1 MFGLLLLVFGGVCLS
16 SGEYELLDYASHP
29 CIRECVEGAPPM
41 TCTYNFTVEDY
52 YVLTKA
58 CYDCP
63 YNITDCYRP
72 HCVATDGVGRGIITA
87 NRMLPGPAIQV
98 CHNDMIVVNVHN
110 KLHGSQATT
119 IHWHGVFQKGYQHH
133 DGVSMITQC
142 PITPHSKFQYRFKA
156 GNRGTLYWHGHAGL
170 HRSDGL
176 FGALI
181 IREPRSRDPAS
192 HLYDHD
198 LPEHTMIVHDW
209 LVELT
214 INRFAGHHHAGYDN
228 KPASMLINGR
238 GAYRAFPSTD
248 TNKTI
253 YTPYSVFKVRRD
265 QKYRFRVISNG
276 ILNCPI
282 QVSVDQ
288 HDMTMVATD
297 GVPHE
302 PVVVSSFNIFAGE
315 RFDFILD
322 ADKDVGNYWIRTRG
336 MADCSV
342 KSAKQVAIL
351 RYENA
356 TETEPSEPT
365 DYESGRR
372 QGKLLNPWN
381 KKGTPDLTPVSWL
394 NTTAAD
400 PLHMKQMPDKKF
412 YVAMDFNKLDNY
424 VFNHEDL
431 YPLAA
436 VNKKNKLYL
445 PQLNHITN
453 IAPPS
458 PLLSQFGDV
467 PKDMFCGPHNTK
479 NCSHEYCECIHLIKV
494 DLNDTVEMV
503 LIDEGV
509 TFNANH
515 PMHLHGHHFR
525 VVAMDRV
532 NQSTSLEEVKRMDE
546 AGLIERNLETPI
558 AKDTVTVADGGYTII
573 RFHAD
578 NPGFW
583 LLHCHI
589 DFHVSIGMGLIVQ
602 VGELSQMPR
611 PPKHFPRCG
620 NWEYTGKEEVDSME
634 RPKCPVSGVG
644 HNHGDLLLLVS
655 AAITAALLGVLFIR
669 SL

>member
-1 MFGLLLLVFGGVCLS
+1 MSNMIERLVLVFAGVCVALA
-16 SGEYELLDYASHP
+16 EYELSDYASHP
-29 CIRECVEGAPPM
+29 CMRECVEGAPPM
-41 TCTYNFTVEDY
+41 SCTYNFTVENY
-52 YVLTKA
+52 FVLTKA

-63 YNITDCYRP
+63 YNVTDCYRP
-72 HCVATDGVGRGIITA
+72 HCVATDGVGRGIITV

-98 CHNDMIVVNVHN
+98 CHNDMIIVNVHN
-110 KLHGSQATT
+110 MLYGSEGTT

-142 PITPHSKFQYRFKA
+142 PITSHSKFQYRFKA
-156 GNRGTLYWHGHAGL
+156 ANRGTLFWHGHAGL

-181 IREPRSRDPAS
+181 IREPLSRDPAS

-238 GAYRAFPSTD
+238 GAFQEFVDPD
-248 TNKTI
+248 TNQTVH
-253 YTPYSVFKVRRD
+253 TPYSVFKVRKD
-265 QKYRFRVISNG
+265 KKYRFRVISNG

-282 QVSVDQ
+282 QVSVDH
-288 HDMTMVATD
+288 HDITMIATD

-302 PVVVSSFNIFAGE
+302 PIVVSSFNIFAGE

-336 MADCSV
+336 MADCGV

-356 TETEPSEPT
+356 TEEHPTGPT

-372 QGKLLNPWN
+372 EGKLLNPWN

-394 NTTAAD
+394 NTTLAD
-400 PLHMKQMPDKKF
+400 PLHMKQVPDKKF
-412 YVAMDFNKLDNY
+412 YFAMDFNKVDNY
-424 VFNHEDL
+424 VFNHEEL

-436 VNKKNKLYL
+436 VNRNKRLYL
-445 PQLNHITN
+445 PQMNHITN

-458 PLLSQFGDV
+458 PPLSQYDDI
-467 PKDMFCGPHNTK
+467 PKDMFCGSHNTR
-479 NCSHEYCECIHLIKV
+479 NCTHQYCECIHVIKV
-494 DLNDTVEMV
+494 DLDDTVEMV

-515 PMHLHGHHFR
+515 PIHLHGHHFR

-532 NQSTSLEEVKRMDE
+532 NESTSLEEIKMMDE

-558 AKDTVTVADGGYTII
+558 AKDTVTVADGGYTVI

-583 LLHCHI
+583 LMHCHI
-589 DFHVSIGMGLIVQ
+589 DFHQSIGMGLIVQ
-602 VGELSQMPR
+602 VGELNQMPR
-611 PPKHFPRCG
+611 TPKHFPRCG
-620 NWEYTGKEEVDSME
+620 NWQYTGEVDVE
-634 RPKCPVSGVG
+634 EKPRCPVDGAG
-644 HNHGDLLLLVS
+644 RNHRESWLLMY
-655 AAITAALLGVLFIR
+655 AAMLSILCIK
-669 SL
+669 SM

>member
-1 MFGLLLLVFGGVCLS
+1 MIGILFVVFAGICVTL
-16 SGEYELLDYASHP
+16 GEYELSDYASHP
-29 CIRECVEGAPPM
+29 CMRECGDGAPPM
-41 TCTYNFTVEDY
+41 TCVYNFTVEYY

-72 HCVATDGVGRGIITA
+72 HCVAADGVGRGIITT

-98 CHNDMIVVNVHN
+98 CQNDMVVVNVHN
-110 KLHGSQATT
+110 KMEGSEGTT

-133 DGVSMITQC
+133 DGVSMVTQC
-142 PITPHSKFQYRFKA
+142 PITAHSKFQYRFKA
-156 GNRGTLYWHGHAGL
+156 GNRGTHFWHGHAGVQ
-170 HRSDGL
+170 RSDGL

-181 IREPRSRDPAS
+181 IREPPSRDPSS

-238 GAYRAFPSTD
+238 GAFHEFPTSD
-248 TNKTI
+248 TNETI
-253 YTPYSVFKVRRD
+253 YTPYSVFNVRKD

-282 QVSVDQ
+282 QVSVDH
-288 HDMTMVATD
+288 HDIIMIATD
-297 GVPHE
+297 GVPHH

-315 RFDFILD
+315 RYDFILD
-322 ADKDVGNYWIRTRG
+322 ADKAVDNYWIRSRG
-336 MADCSV
+336 MADCAV
-342 KSAKQVAIL
+342 KSAKQLAIL

-356 TETEPSEPT
+356 TETEPSGPS

-372 QGKLLNPWN
+372 GGKLLNPWN
-381 KKGTPDLTPVSWL
+381 KKGSPELTPVSWL
-394 NTTAAD
+394 NTTLAD
-400 PLHMKQMPDKKF
+400 PLHMKQVPDKKF
-412 YVAMDFNKLDNY
+412 YTAMDFYTIDNY
-424 VFNHEDL
+424 VFHHKDF

-436 VNKKNKLYL
+436 VNMDKRLYL
-445 PQLNHITN
+445 PQMNHISN
-453 IAPPS
+453 SQPPS
-458 PLLSQFGDV
+458 PPLSQFADI
-467 PKDMFCGPHNTK
+467 PKDSFCGPHNTR
-479 NCSHEYCECIHLIKV
+479 NCSQEFCECIHIIKV
-494 DLNDTVEMV
+494 DLDDTVEMV

-509 TFNANH
+509 AFNANH
-515 PMHLHGHHFR
+515 PIHLHGHHFR

-532 NQSTSLEEVKRMDE
+532 NESTSLEEIKQMD
-546 AGLIERNLETPI
+546 ADGQIERNLETPI
-558 AKDTVTVADGGYTII
+558 AKDTVTVPDGGYTVI

-583 LLHCHI
+583 LMHCHI

-602 VGELSQMPR
+602 VGELNQMPR

-620 NWEYTGKEEVDSME
+620 NWEYTGEEE
-634 RPKCPVSGVG
+634 EEEPRCPVSGAG
-644 HNHGDLLLLVS
+644 LNEESLWLP
-655 AAITAALLGVLFIR
+655 ALWCIFVVVYSHFYI
-669 SL
+669 

>member
-1 MFGLLLLVFGGVCLS
+1 MIGILLVVLAGICVTA
-16 SGEYELLDYASHP
+16 GEYELFDYANHP
-29 CIRECVEGAPPM
+29 CIRECEEGAAPM
-41 TCTYNFTVEDY
+41 TCVYNFTVEY
-52 YVLTKA
+52 YFVLTKA

-63 YNITDCYRP
+63 YNVTDCYRP
-72 HCVATDGVGRGIITA
+72 HCVAADGVGRGIITT
-87 NRMLPGPAIQV
+87 NRMLPGPAVQV
-98 CHNDMIVVNVHN
+98 CQDDMIIVNVHN
-110 KLHGSQATT
+110 KMEGAEGVT

-133 DGVSMITQC
+133 DGVSMVTQC
-142 PITPHSKFQYRFKA
+142 PITAHSTFQYRFKA
-156 GNRGTLYWHGHAGL
+156 GNRGTHFWHGHAGV

-181 IREPRSRDPAS
+181 IREPPLRDPSS

-198 LPEHTMIVHDW
+198 LPEHSMIVHDW

-238 GAYRAFPSTD
+238 GAFREFQSSD
-248 TNKTI
+248 TNETI
-253 YTPYSVFKVRRD
+253 YTPYSVFHVKKD

-282 QVSVDQ
+282 QVSVDN
-288 HDMTMVATD
+288 HDIIMIATD

-322 ADKDVGNYWIRTRG
+322 ADKDVANYWIRTRG
-336 MADCSV
+336 LADCFV
-342 KSAKQVAIL
+342 KFAKQVAIL

-372 QGKLLNPWN
+372 KGKLLNPWN
-381 KKGTPDLTPVSWL
+381 KKGTPDLTPVAWL
-394 NTTAAD
+394 NTTLAD
-400 PLHMKQMPDKKF
+400 PPHFKQVPDKKF
-412 YVAMDFNKLDNY
+412 YIAMDFNKIDNY
-424 VFNHEDL
+424 VFHHKEF

-436 VNKKNKLYL
+436 VNLNKRLYL
-445 PQLNHITN
+445 PQLNHISN
-453 IAPPS
+453 VQPPS
-458 PLLSQFGDV
+458 PPLSQFADI
-467 PKDMFCGPHNTK
+467 PKDMFCDPHNTR

-494 DLNDTVEMV
+494 DLDDTVELV

-515 PMHLHGHHFR
+515 PIHLHGHHFR

-532 NQSTSLEEVKRMDE
+532 NESTSLEEIKQMD
-546 AGLIERNLETPI
+546 ADGLIERNLDTPI
-558 AKDTVTVADGGYTII
+558 AKDTVTVPDGGYTVI

-589 DFHVSIGMGLIVQ
+589 DFHVAIGMALIIQ
-602 VGELSQMPR
+602 VGELNQMPR

-620 NWEYTGKEEVDSME
+620 NWEYTGEEEEEEKPSCPASGAGGIKEGSPWILAVL
-634 RPKCPVSGVG
+634 CIFGVG
-644 HNHGDLLLLVS
+644 YS
-655 AAITAALLGVLFIR
+655 RYYT
-669 SL
+669 

>member
-1 MFGLLLLVFGGVCLS
+1 MIGILLVVLAGICVTA
-16 SGEYELLDYASHP
+16 GEYELFDYANHP
-29 CIRECVEGAPPM
+29 CIRECEEGAAPM
-41 TCTYNFTVEDY
+41 TCVYNFTVEY
-52 YVLTKA
+52 YFVLTKA

-63 YNITDCYRP
+63 YNVTDCYRP
-72 HCVATDGVGRGIITA
+72 HCVAADGVGRGIITT
-87 NRMLPGPAIQV
+87 NRMLPGPAVQV
-98 CHNDMIVVNVHN
+98 CQDDMIIVNVHN
-110 KLHGSQATT
+110 KMEGAEGVT

-133 DGVSMITQC
+133 DGVSMVTQC
-142 PITPHSKFQYRFKA
+142 PITAHSTFQYRFKA
-156 GNRGTLYWHGHAGL
+156 GNRGTHFWHGHAGV

-181 IREPRSRDPAS
+181 IREPPLRDPSS

-198 LPEHTMIVHDW
+198 LPEHSMIVHDW

-238 GAYRAFPSTD
+238 GAFREFQSSD
-248 TNKTI
+248 TNETI
-253 YTPYSVFKVRRD
+253 YTPYSVFHVKKD

-282 QVSVDQ
+282 QVSVDN
-288 HDMTMVATD
+288 HDIIMIATD

-322 ADKDVGNYWIRTRG
+322 ADKDVANYWIRTRG
-336 MADCSV
+336 LADCFV
-342 KSAKQVAIL
+342 KFAKQVAIL

-372 QGKLLNPWN
+372 
-381 KKGTPDLTPVSWL
+381 KG
-394 NTTAAD
+394 
-400 PLHMKQMPDKKF
+400 
-412 YVAMDFNKLDNY
+412 
-424 VFNHEDL
+424 
-431 YPLAA
+431 
-436 VNKKNKLYL
+436 
-445 PQLNHITN
+445 
-453 IAPPS
+453 
-458 PLLSQFGDV
+458 
-467 PKDMFCGPHNTK
+467 KDMFCDPHNTR

-494 DLNDTVEMV
+494 DLDDTVELV

-515 PMHLHGHHFR
+515 PIHLHGHHFR

-532 NQSTSLEEVKRMDE
+532 NESTSLEEIKQMD
-546 AGLIERNLETPI
+546 ADGLIERNLDTPI
-558 AKDTVTVADGGYTII
+558 AKDTVTVPDGGYTVI

-589 DFHVSIGMGLIVQ
+589 DFHVAIGMALIIQ
-602 VGELSQMPR
+602 VGELNQMPR

-620 NWEYTGKEEVDSME
+620 NWEYTGEEEEEEKPSCPASGAGGIKEGSPWILAVL
-634 RPKCPVSGVG
+634 CIFGVG
-644 HNHGDLLLLVS
+644 YS
-655 AAITAALLGVLFIR
+655 RYYT
-669 SL
+669 